1 MTDKGLPLAM
11 RPDGPLGRS
20 FGWVME
26 RMNAPVY
33 RQMLDALALEKAEA
47 ILEIGFGTG
56 AFLELCARATRPRLL
71 AGVDPARTML
81 EVAQERLRRF
91 EPDTLIDL
99 RLGTDNGLDW
109 PEATFDS
116 VIALHSF
123 QFWED
128 PAQTLRTLGKR
139 MAPGGRL
146 GLCLR
151 NHGDNPPDWLPNPL
165 SRAPGE
171 TGATVELLQEVGFA
185 SIRARSLGS
194 HSTLV
199 LAERG

>member
-116 VIALHSF
+116 VIALH
-123 QFWED
+123 
-128 PAQTLRTLGKR
+128 RIR
-139 MAPGGRL
+139 
-146 GLCLR
+146 
-151 NHGDNPPDWLPNPL
+151 
-165 SRAPGE
+165 
-171 TGATVELLQEVGFA
+171 
-185 SIRARSLGS
+185 SIR
-194 HSTLV
+194 
-199 LAERG
+199 